1 MKRIILKPGEEAR
14 LLQGHP
20 WVYGNEIA
28 RVLAGPGASAVPAA
42 LVPGEVADVESSRK
56 TYVGRAFVN
65 PNSKI
70 TARMYSSSKEGAD
83 KGFFRRRIREAMRR
97 RLLPPCSLVPG
108 RESARAVFGEADFL
122 PGLIVD
128 RFTGWARSAFEAAF
142 SAADSPGGA
151 PSFEDARAAL
161 GPPSSWL
168 SVQFLAWG
176 VDARRDDILAVLEE
190 AFVPPAGNGAGNVS
204 TDAANVS
211 AANVSADEIFS
222 APLGIIEK
230 SAARAREMEGLPPAE
245 GVLRGNFPE
254 GGIVIFENGF
264 PFLVDPSGG
273 QKTGFY
279 LDQRENRRLAAR
291 YASGARVL
299 DVCSYTGGF
308 SIYAAR
314 AGALQVTS
322 VDVSA
327 DALKILAVNAALNG
341 SGGRIIPVEEDLF
354 ESLRRME
361 RKKERFDLVILDPPA
376 FAKSRQ
382 ALEGALR
389 GYREINVRAMK
400 ILRPGGVLVSCSCS
414 HALSEERFKKMIAE
428 AAADAGRAA
437 HQLDFRTQSPDHP
450 VRAGYGESY
459 YLKCGFYRMVY

>member
-1 MKRIILKPGEEAR
+1 
-14 LLQGHP
+14 LQGHP
-20 WVYGNEIA
+20 WVYDNEIA
-28 RVLAGPGASAVPAA
+28 RVLAGPGAAAAGAA
-42 LVPGEVADVESSRK
+42 LLPGEIADVESSRK
-56 TYVGRAFVN
+56 TYIGRAFVN

-70 TARMYSSSKEGAD
+70 TARIYSPSKEGAD
-83 KGFFRRRIREAMRR
+83 KGFFRRRIREALRR
-97 RLLPPCSLVPG
+97 RLLPPCSLAPG
-108 RESARAVFGEADFL
+108 RESARVVFGEADFL

-128 RFTGWARSAFEAAF
+128 RFTGWARSAFEEAF
-142 SAADSPGGA
+142 RPADSPADA
-151 PSFEDARAAL
+151 PSFKDAKALL

-176 VDARRDDILAVLEE
+176 VDARREDILAVLEE
-190 AFVPPAGNGAGNVS
+190 AFVPSAGDGASPDG
-204 TDAANVS
+204 AA
-211 AANVSADEIFS
+211 DTTFS
-222 APLGIIEK
+222 APQGIIEK
-230 SAARAREMEGLPPAE
+230 SAVKAREMEGLPPAE
-245 GVLRGNFPE
+245 GVIRGNVPE
-254 GGIVIFENGF
+254 GGIVIFEDGF
-264 PFLVDPSGG
+264 PFLVELQEG

-291 YASGARVL
+291 YAASSRVL

-308 SIYAAR
+308 SIHAAR
-314 AGALQVTS
+314 AGALRVTA

-327 DALKILAVNAALNG
+327 GALKTLAFNAALNG
-341 SGGRIIPVEEDLF
+341 VRGKISLVEGDLF

-361 RKKERFDLVILDPPA
+361 RQKERFDLVILDPPA
-376 FAKSRQ
+376 FAKSRS

-400 ILRPGGVLVSCSCS
+400 MLEPGGVLASCSCS
-414 HALSEERFKKMIAE
+414 HALEEDRFKRMIAE
-428 AAADAGRAA
+428 AACDAGRSV